1 MKGPAIAASL
11 LVLIYS
17 ATALHGASQVQ
28 GQATAAPAFEVASI
42 KPSNPDAANPLSAI
56 PLILPSGAGRLTATN
71 APLRNLVLSA
81 YELKDFELFGGPSWA
96 TSRRWDINAKAEKSE
111 ATPKEMMAM
120 LQTLLAVRFKLKAH
134 METRDVPVGVL
145 VVARSDGKL
154 GSKLTVSTATCPSQE
169 EIQAKAK
176 EALSGGDPSALQAL
190 LSGGEC
196 SISPVINGGNIAAG
210 LGMKLRGQPIS
221 TLVSMLTQMT
231 GKKIQD
237 KTGLTGRYDFEL
249 TFDPEVLMRMV
260 SQLGINIPAGSLPP
274 SNAPSLLTALQ
285 EQLGLKL
292 ENDKAPGEVL
302 VIDSAELP
310 TPD

>member
-120 LQTLLAVRFKLKAH
+120 LQTLLADRFKLKAH

-154 GSKLTVSTATCPSQE
+154 GSKLTVSTAKCPSAE

-190 LSGGEC
+190 FSGEC
-196 SISPVINGGNIAAG
+196 SISPVVNGGDIAAG

-292 ENDKAPGEVL
+292 ENDKAPGQVL